1 MFYGQKV
8 QIRPMEREDLPFVQR
23 LNADPA
29 VRGRVV
35 GWAWPASLAEQ
46 NAWFD
51 GVNRGGQTHRWVVER
66 PDGALIGLT
75 GLWDV
80 DWHNRN
86 ALTALKLGGG
96 PGVAGAG
103 FGTDAIKAV
112 MAFAFYDVGLER
124 LYSSILEDNAASL
137 RAYCDKA
144 GWQQEGRARRHVWR
158 HGRWVDL
165 LHVAALKSDFDALP
179 DADLYRSLVLEPPSP
194 DGSR

>member
-1 MFYGQKV
+1 MFYGQRV
-8 QIRPMEREDLPFVQR
+8 LIRPMEREDLPFIQR

-35 GWAWPASLAEQ
+35 GWGWPQSLAEQ
-46 NAWFD
+46 VSWFEAQK
-51 GVNRGGQTHRWVVER
+51 VGGQTYRWVVER
-66 PDGALIGLT
+66 RDGGLIGLT

-86 ALTALKLGGG
+86 AHSALKLGGE
-96 PGVAGAG
+96 PGVRGDG

-124 LYSSILEDNAASL
+124 LYSTILEDNTASL

-165 LHVAALKSDFDALP
+165 LHVAALKSDFAALP
-179 DADLYRSLVLEPPSP
+179 DADVYRSLILDPRSP
-194 DGSR
+194 DGAR

>member
-1 MFYGQKV
+1 MIHGQHV
-8 QIRPMEREDLPFVQR
+8 LIRPIERADLPFVQR
-23 LNADPA
+23 LNADPV

-35 GWAWPASLAEQ
+35 GWGWPQSLAEQ
-46 NAWFD
+46 TSWFE
-51 GVNRGGQTHRWVVER
+51 GQQSGGPTHRWVVER
-66 PDGALIGLT
+66 REGGLVGLT

-96 PGVAGAG
+96 SAVSGRGL
-103 FGTDAIKAV
+103 GTDAIKAV

-124 LYSSILEDNAASL
+124 LYGSILEDNAASI

-144 GWQQEGRARRHVWR
+144 GWQQEGQARRHVWR

-165 LHVAALKSDFDALP
+165 LHVAALRSDFDALP
-179 DADLYRSLVLEPPSP
+179 DADLYRTLVLDPPP
-194 DGSR
+194 PGDAP